1 MRNWEPVG
9 GLGWRK
15 EELPSGK
22 AAFLQP
28 GDRSSSQRVFG
39 RSPKFHCFALN
50 YGTQNT
56 ERATRSSPLH
66 GSVAPLPRCSTSVG
80 ARCSAQNAMA
90 GRSRAAVALL
100 EQVAACLAS
109 LPDGLLLLAAG
120 VGSRGAEEQH

>member
-1 MRNWEPVG
+1 
-9 GLGWRK
+9 
-15 EELPSGK
+15 
-22 AAFLQP
+22 
-28 GDRSSSQRVFG
+28 
-39 RSPKFHCFALN
+39 
-50 YGTQNT
+50 
-56 ERATRSSPLH
+56 
-66 GSVAPLPRCSTSVG
+66 VG